1 MRKREWRRTVLS
13 AYNLHHLYLTRRGGP
28 GMARRNP
35 PRKVTYFEPVPPRFA
50 RNTILETTF
59 AVGRHFRCTM
69 RVDCGQIDPGTVIQ
83 PVLGEWQPHIPAPST
98 RRSSPTGKPA
108 AMRSISSLR

>member
-1 MRKREWRRTVLS
+1 
-13 AYNLHHLYLTRRGGP
+13 
-28 GMARRNP
+28 MARRSP
-35 PRKVTYFEPVPPRFA
+35 PRKVSYFEPVPPRFA

-83 PVLGEWQPHIPAPST
+83 PVLGEWQPHIPERLDEAELEDW
-98 RRSSPTGKPA
+98 RV
-108 AMRSISSLR
+108 AMRSTSSRR